1 MASWRSPGRAE
12 RVVIYEEG
20 FGPRQYW
27 RGEDAEGNVV
37 WCENEP
43 ADGRRRS
50 GGELSTE
57 QLLGAIEAS
66 VRERRRA
73 ARGRTFR
80 L

>member
-1 MASWRSPGRAE
+1 MPSWRSPGRAE

-27 RGEDAEGNVV
+27 RAEDKDGNLL
-37 WCENEP
+37 WCEEEP
-43 ADGRRRS
+43 SEGRPS
-50 GGELSTE
+50 GGGMTTE
-57 QLLGAIEAS
+57 QLLEALEAS
-66 VRERRRA
+66 LRERRHA